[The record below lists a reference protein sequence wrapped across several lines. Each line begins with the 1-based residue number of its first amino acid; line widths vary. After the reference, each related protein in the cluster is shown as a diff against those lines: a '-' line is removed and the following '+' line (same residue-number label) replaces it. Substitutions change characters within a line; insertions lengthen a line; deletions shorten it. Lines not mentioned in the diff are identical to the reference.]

1 MRERERERMG
11 KKERCNDSSE
21 SVNYSLIKKERA
33 SGVVRARVVGER
45 GEEGVRTA
53 ASVIAISY
61 N

>member
-21 SVNYSLIKKERA
+21 SVNYSLIKKEGA

-45 GEEGVRTA
+45 GGRRG
-53 ASVIAISY
+53 
-61 N
+61 